1 MPALV
6 DEPGCVREES
16 PRIAPSADRDA
27 SRGGSE
33 VRPVAA
39 RRNPAERRDG
49 ATRRTGGEAGIRIL
63 GTRLSKLL
71 MVRDFWR

>member
-16 PRIAPSADRDA
+16 PRIASSADRDA

-39 RRNPAERRDG
+39 RRKPAERRDG
-49 ATRRTGGEAGIRIL
+49 GAPRPPRVAGSR
-63 GTRLSKLL
+63 GALSADRKH
-71 MVRDFWR
+71 